1 MFRLN
6 RISYQCYVFV
16 IISNANITNLNSLVH
31 KTIGRNQVLF
41 SFRLLLSA
49 CSLAAIVL
57 CTFTCTYLCIIS
69 YKAGILIGVRLF
81 ARSPITTRIH
91 LHTYTHAFKCL
102 FWVTKFGRSC
112 TNLPLRIRK

>member
-6 RISYQCYVFV
+6 PISYQCYVFV
-16 IISNANITNLNSLVH
+16 IISNANITINVNSLVH

-41 SFRLLLSA
+41 SFRLLLRA
-49 CSLAAIVL
+49 CSLAAILL
-57 CTFTCTYLCIIS
+57 CTFTCTYLCIIL
-69 YKAGILIGVRLF
+69 YTAGILNRCTIVC
-81 ARSPITTRIH
+81 PITARIH